1 MKIFINL
8 TEYILILLV
17 FYGCNGDVFVDDFR
31 SADSELTLDG
41 NGDTKIIRFA
51 SSNWDVLGVYTYDE
65 GFTYSYAVYDADGDL
80 ITTDQFP
87 YLKGQGK
94 IVCNEELIGFTIER
108 SNPRELKIAVE
119 ENARSTH
126 FQFKLTVSNEYESQE
141 IYVDISPSD
150 RYVIDHITYY
160 SLDEDSYEKRIEAK
174 RSFVQ
179 PNGWGFLSFF
189 IYNHSIICR
198 KAD

>member
-1 MKIFINL
+1 MI
-8 TEYILILLV
+8 
-17 FYGCNGDVFVDDFR
+17 
-31 SADSELTLDG
+31 
-41 NGDTKIIRFA
+41 
-51 SSNWDVLGVYTYDE
+51 
-65 GFTYSYAVYDADGDL
+65 AVYDAGGDL

-160 SLDEDSYEKRIEAK
+160 SLDEDS
-174 RSFVQ
+174 
-179 PNGWGFLSFF
+179 
-189 IYNHSIICR
+189 
-198 KAD
+198 